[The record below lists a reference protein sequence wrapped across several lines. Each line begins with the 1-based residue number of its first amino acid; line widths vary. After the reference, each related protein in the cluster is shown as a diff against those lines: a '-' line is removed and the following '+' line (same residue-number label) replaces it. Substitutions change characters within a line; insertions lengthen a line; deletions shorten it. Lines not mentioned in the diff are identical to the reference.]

1 MYPVVNQNEYPVITQ
16 NENSPGY
23 WDKFSAFTGKIGSK
37 VPTFD
42 KSLDVYFDQN
52 FASIIEEWDLL
63 TDSDL
68 HKLEYRLSQI
78 TTEISNL
85 FAEKLVIEKRVGSLD
100 VLITSM
106 EGPE

>member
-1 MYPVVNQNEYPVITQ
+1 MNTVVNQTET
-16 NENSPGY
+16 SPGY
-23 WDKFSAFTGKIGSK
+23 WEKVSNFSASIGSK

-42 KSLDVYFDQN
+42 KSMDAYFDQN

-78 TTEISNL
+78 TNEISTL
-85 FAEKLVIEKRVGSLD
+85 FAEKMVIEKRVGNLDILISSL
-100 VLITSM
+100 
-106 EGPE
+106 EGSK

>member
-1 MYPVVNQNEYPVITQ
+1 MNTVVNQTETA
-16 NENSPGY
+16 PGY
-23 WDKFSAFTGKIGSK
+23 WDKVSNFSASIGSK

-42 KSLDVYFDQN
+42 KSMDAYFDQN

-78 TTEISNL
+78 TNEISTL
-85 FAEKLVIEKRVGSLD
+85 FAEKMVIEKRVGNLDILVSSL
-100 VLITSM
+100 
-106 EGPE
+106 EGSK

>member
-1 MYPVVNQNEYPVITQ
+1 MNTVVNQTET
-16 NENSPGY
+16 SPGY
-23 WDKFSAFTGKIGSK
+23 WEKVSNFSASIGSK

-42 KSLDVYFDQN
+42 KSLDAYFDQN

-78 TTEISNL
+78 TNEISTL
-85 FAEKLVIEKRVGSLD
+85 FAEKMVIEKRVGNLDILVSSL
-100 VLITSM
+100 
-106 EGPE
+106 EGSK

>member
-1 MYPVVNQNEYPVITQ
+1 MYPVVNQNEYPVVNQ

-23 WDKFSAFTGKIGSK
+23 WDKFSAIPAKIGSK

-42 KSLDVYFDQN
+42 KSLDAYFDQN

-78 TTEISNL
+78 TTEISTL
-85 FAEKLVIEKRVGSLD
+85 FADKMAIEKRVGSLD

-106 EGPE
+106 EGPK

>member
-1 MYPVVNQNEYPVITQ
+1 MNTVVNQTETA
-16 NENSPGY
+16 PGY
-23 WDKFSAFTGKIGSK
+23 WDKVSNFSASIGSK

-42 KSLDVYFDQN
+42 KSMDAYFDQN

-78 TTEISNL
+78 TNEISTL
-85 FAEKLVIEKRVGSLD
+85 FAEKMVIEKRVGNLD
-100 VLITSM
+100 VLVSSM
-106 EGPE
+106 EGSR

>member
-1 MYPVVNQNEYPVITQ
+1 MNTVVNQTETA
-16 NENSPGY
+16 PGY
-23 WDKFSAFTGKIGSK
+23 WSKVSNFSASVGSK

-42 KSLDVYFDQN
+42 KSMDAYFDQN

-78 TTEISNL
+78 TNEISTL
-85 FAEKLVIEKRVGSLD
+85 FAEKMVIEKRVGNLD
-100 VLITSM
+100 ILVSSM
-106 EGPE
+106 EGSK

>member
-1 MYPVVNQNEYPVITQ
+1 MNTVVNQTET
-16 NENSPGY
+16 SPGY
-23 WDKFSAFTGKIGSK
+23 WEKVSNFSASVGSK

-42 KSLDVYFDQN
+42 KSMDAYFDQN

-78 TTEISNL
+78 TNEISTL
-85 FAEKLVIEKRVGSLD
+85 FAEKMVIEKRVGNLDILVSSL
-100 VLITSM
+100 
-106 EGPE
+106 EGSK

>member
-1 MYPVVNQNEYPVITQ
+1 MNTVVNQTETA
-16 NENSPGY
+16 PGY
-23 WDKFSAFTGKIGSK
+23 WEKVSNFSASIGSK

-42 KSLDVYFDQN
+42 KSLDAYFDQN

-78 TTEISNL
+78 TNEISTL
-85 FAEKLVIEKRVGSLD
+85 FAEKMVIEKRVGNLDILVSSL
-100 VLITSM
+100 
-106 EGPE
+106 EGSK